1 MAEPRMTDGAEGGEA
16 EQDGGRRQPSWLSL
30 RIGLPIAVIVIGL
43 GLGILWK
50 QHVGVLARA
59 TVRLGGREFELKLV
73 DSEGVLYGDA
83 MSGGGRSSQYIAAL
97 DAGRG
102 LGGPLLARQEIRDAR
117 VVIDRQRQEARF
129 VLKGGEIVF
138 DRTSFSLRGFGEKP

>member
-1 MAEPRMTDGAEGGEA
+1 MTDEAEAGEA
-16 EQDGGRRQPSWLSL
+16 EERVSWRQPSWLSL

-50 QHVGVLARA
+50 EHVGVLARA
-59 TVRLGGREFELKLV
+59 TVRLGGRDFELKLV
-73 DSEGVLYGDA
+73 DSEGALYGDA
-83 MSGGGRSSQYIAAL
+83 RSGGGRSSQYIAAL

-129 VLKGGEIVF
+129 VLKRGAIVF
-138 DRTSFSLRGFGEKP
+138 DRTSFSLRGFGDENAN

>member
-1 MAEPRMTDGAEGGEA
+1 MTDEAEAGEA
-16 EQDGGRRQPSWLSL
+16 EESKGRRQPSWLSL

-43 GLGILWK
+43 GLGVLWK
-50 QHVGVLARA
+50 QHVGVLTRA
-59 TVRLGGREFELKLV
+59 TVRLGGQEFELKLV
-73 DSEGVLYGDA
+73 DSEGALYGEA
-83 MSGGGRSSQYIAAL
+83 KSEGGSSSQYIAAL

-129 VLKGGEIVF
+129 VLKRGEIVF
-138 DRTSFSLRGFGEKP
+138 DRTGFTLRGFGDKVAN